1 MIEFL
6 QHKKDSAAREII
18 AVQQPAYT
26 KEAELIGFGGI
37 PALQEKVKDIQ
48 ASHEQFAGY
57 RKDSK
62 LIGVISYEK
71 NMHHLT
77 ICRLVVH
84 PDSFR
89 NGIGRALLR
98 FVIEQN
104 EDAELIEVATAE
116 KNTPVV
122 SLYTKAG
129 FQKVET
135 VRAAEGVVL
144 SIFHLYPKRK
154 VEVVLYNEKWAE
166 LFSEEKE
173 RLKLV
178 FGPEIIV
185 VHHIGSTSIP
195 NPNMAAKPIIDILI
209 EVRNIEAVSRY
220 DTQMKAIGYTPKGEN
235 GIAGRRYFQKG
246 GNKRTHHVHMY
257 EKGNPAV
264 EKHLLFRDYLR
275 AHPKIAAEYAVLKK
289 RLAAHYPDRID
300 LYIQEKHDWM
310 KAAEEHAKRWKE
322 GRNNADGSVVCYN
335 SENDGNGGLTL

>member
-18 AVQQPAYT
+18 AVQQPAYI

-84 PDSFR
+84 PGNFR

-116 KNTPVV
+116 KNTPAV

-129 FQKVET
+129 FQKIET
-135 VRAAEGVVL
+135 VRAAEGLVL
-144 SIFHLYPKRK
+144 SVFHLYPK
-154 VEVVLYNEKWAE
+154 
-166 LFSEEKE
+166 S
-173 RLKLV
+173 
-178 FGPEIIV
+178 
-185 VHHIGSTSIP
+185 
-195 NPNMAAKPIIDILI
+195 
-209 EVRNIEAVSRY
+209 
-220 DTQMKAIGYTPKGEN
+220 
-235 GIAGRRYFQKG
+235 
-246 GNKRTHHVHMY
+246 
-257 EKGNPAV
+257 
-264 EKHLLFRDYLR
+264 
-275 AHPKIAAEYAVLKK
+275 
-289 RLAAHYPDRID
+289 
-300 LYIQEKHDWM
+300 
-310 KAAEEHAKRWKE
+310 
-322 GRNNADGSVVCYN
+322 
-335 SENDGNGGLTL
+335 